1 MRIEEQIVDTL
12 IVLLDEAEQELS
24 DECYEYLNSFEDI
37 EDIFVYQRA
46 LVDYLQILKSR
57 FLCDDEDEQD
67 EEVIVRMLPLI
78 NTLMNAMLEQPNN
91 SDIIIDED

>member
-57 FLCDDEDEQD
+57 FWCDNEDEQD

-78 NTLMNAMLEQPNN
+78 NTLMNAMLEQLNN
-91 SDIIIDED
+91 SDIIIDE